1 MNARIGF
8 TRELRDWV
16 LHNVDRGVP
25 PGPLARNLAEQGFDL
40 QAAAAVV
47 ETLWSARAC
56 GKPLPQDGVDA
67 GEVQAARYRQE
78 APRLAAGSHID
89 AGDRQVRVA
98 LRIERPVVAVLDGV
112 FSPEECDA
120 LVAAARPRLQ
130 PSTLVDG
137 SGRDVMS
144 MARTSEGMFFR
155 PRENALLERIDRR
168 LARLMGLPPENGEGL
183 QVLHYP
189 AGAARSAPHFDFL
202 MPTNAANQASIARSG
217 QRVSTLVA
225 YLNDP
230 EAGGE
235 TVFPEA
241 GISVAPRKGC
251 ALYFEYCNSAGQ
263 LDPLSLHA
271 ALPVLAGEKWVA
283 TRWMRQRAFRTA
295 GEVDGAP
302 PNGA

>member
-1 MNARIGF
+1 MNERIGF

-25 PGPLARNLAEQGFDL
+25 PGPLARTLAEQGFDGE
-40 QAAAAVV
+40 AATAVV
-47 ETLWSARAC
+47 ETLWSARAR
-56 GKPLPQDGVDA
+56 GVALPEDGIDA
-67 GEVQAARYRQE
+67 EEVQAARYRYE
-78 APRLAAGSHID
+78 EPRLPTGISID
-89 AGDRQVRVA
+89 VGDRRVRVA
-98 LRIERPVVAVLDGV
+98 LRLERPMVAVLDGV

-120 LVAAARPRLQ
+120 LIALTQPRLQ
-130 PSTLVDG
+130 PSTLVDPA
-137 SGRDVMS
+137 SGQDVTS
-144 MARTSEGMFFR
+144 AKRTSQGLFFR
-155 PRENALLERIDRR
+155 PQENALIDRIDRR
-168 LARLMGLPPENGEGL
+168 LARLMGLPLANGEGL
-183 QVLHYP
+183 QVLHY
-189 AGAARSAPHFDFL
+189 AAEGAQSAPHFDFL
-202 MPTNAANQASIARSG
+202 LPTNSANQASISRSG

-230 EAGGE
+230 EEGGE

-241 GISVAPRKGC
+241 GISVAPRKGS

-295 GEVDGAP
+295 
-302 PNGA
+302 